1 MERFNIKRFW
11 HTLRWFFYENR
22 GNILK
27 WTLGI
32 MLATTLLQLLLIG
45 ISPKKSTSIEGFP
58 EGSSPYQLTVMV
70 VNSLCMVI
78 VVIASAVVNSNI
90 FGMLKNKQKRI
101 AFLTLP
107 ATNLERWTV
116 AFLFAVIIIPA
127 CILAAYVLGDLLRNI
142 VFYIQ
147 GQEWVTGFN
156 FFFSKIRP
164 QFNMSFIA
172 IMLQCAIFLWSISL
186 YVLAGTWFR
195 KGQFVIATFFQIVI
209 SALLGYLTKVFK
221 NEILE
226 ILVNGISAGQEDLM
240 AYGIIAVIFG
250 LALFHFWLSYHL
262 FTRFQL
268 ITSKWNNV

>member
-11 HTLRWFFYENR
+11 LTLRWFFYENR

-32 MLATTLLQLLLIG
+32 MLATTLLQLILIG
-45 ISPKKSTSIEGFP
+45 ITPKKTTSIEGFP
-58 EGSSPYQLTVMV
+58 EGSSPYQLTVMA

-78 VVIASAVVNSNI
+78 VAIASAVVNANI

-142 VFYIQ
+142 VFCIQ

-172 IMLQCAIFLWSISL
+172 IMLQCAILLWSISL

-240 AYGIIAVIFG
+240 AYGIIAVIFA
-250 LALFHFWLSYHL
+250 LALFHFWLSYHF